1 MLTAVGYAKLQVVV
15 DACSIEPRGPPITAA
30 EHSHA
35 VILQQALHHIPN
47 HSTEFTTRNI
57 AIRLG
62 QQLADKVQHGCN
74 NYAIS
79 LEREKNCPLIR
90 NQWLVYVVVEKSFA
104 QWKISFQKDITCT

>member
-1 MLTAVGYAKLQVVV
+1 MGLSFRAAYVTVLKICKLMLTAVGYAKLQVVV

-62 QQLADKVQHGCN
+62 QQLADKVNHDVMC
-74 NYAIS
+74 I
-79 LEREKNCPLIR
+79 
-90 NQWLVYVVVEKSFA
+90 
-104 QWKISFQKDITCT
+104 FQNVIEC

>member
-74 NYAIS
+74 NYATLHPHYNAPHYDAVFNITRPCHGS
-79 LEREKNCPLIR
+79 
-90 NQWLVYVVVEKSFA
+90 QVDYFA
-104 QWKISFQKDITCT
+104 ICLQ